1 MTMHLL
7 PVYYSTTNSNKKSR
21 RSKSSKSEAA
31 IKHEKWVAK
40 MINGKVID
48 KKTQSE
54 KWRKEYSEMLQTNR
68 TEFKSA
74 GSGIGNITKTEPK
87 VYTGNKLLGIATMHK
102 SNMVP
107 VFNTKDAEDISR
119 MRRG

>member
-1 MTMHLL
+1 MHLL

-68 TEFKSA
+68 TEFNSA